1 MSLLGV
7 AGGFIEQNSSGEGY
21 VRFLLRDNFVLIL
34 PSLSWS
40 FSTRLEK
47 VNSPNLFYFIFYLL
61 GKFLQNQSSDV
72 NNILKYSAHNFPRL
86 YQPDNL

>member
-7 AGGFIEQNSSGEGY
+7 AGGFIEQNPSGERY

-34 PSLSWS
+34 PSLLWS
-40 FSTRLEK
+40 FSARLEK
-47 VNSPNLFYFIFYLL
+47 VNSPNLFYYLL
-61 GKFLQNQSSDV
+61 GKFLQNQWSDV

-86 YQPDNL
+86 FQPDNL